1 MAIRFAQPTPLQYFA
16 SLVQSNG
23 DFALLEAATS
33 LAQDEYPDIDIQA
46 VLCEVD
52 RMQARVQR
60 RLPRDAAPLQ
70 RLRTLNHYFFGELGF
85 ACNINDYY
93 EPDNSFMHMLLQTR
107 RGIPVSLA
115 VLWMELAQGLGLPV
129 QGLCFPGHFLVK
141 VGLPMG
147 QAVMDPVSGR
157 SLGRE
162 DLAEKL
168 AAFQGAT
175 GRPSDA
181 ALDSYLQGDTPRDIV
196 ARMLRNLKEIYQT
209 QEDWTR
215 LLATINRLIVLVP
228 DVASEYR
235 DRGLVY
241 AQLGQP
247 ERALAD
253 LTRYLNSA
261 ATLADGPA
269 IAQRVQALL
278 RRAQP

>member
-1 MAIRFAQPTPLQYFA
+1 MNITFARPTPLQYFA
-16 SLVQSNG
+16 SLVQSNA
-23 DFALLEAATS
+23 DFALMEAATC
-33 LAQDEYPDIDIQA
+33 LAQDEYPNLDIQA

-70 RLRTLNHYFFGELGF
+70 RLRILNHYFFGELGF

-93 EPDNSFMHMLLQTR
+93 EPDNSFVHMMLQTR

-115 VLWMELAQGLGLPV
+115 VLWMELAQGVGLSA

-141 VGLPMG
+141 VGLPKGM
-147 QAVMDPVSGR
+147 AVMDPVSGR

-162 DLAEKL
+162 DLADKL
-168 AAFQGAT
+168 AAFHAST
-175 GRPSDA
+175 SRPSDA
-181 ALDSYLQGDTPRDIV
+181 ILDTYLQGATPRDIV

-228 DVASEYR
+228 DEASEYR
-235 DRGLVY
+235 DRGLVH
-241 AQLGQP
+241 AELGQS
-247 ERALAD
+247 EQALAD
-253 LTRYLNSA
+253 LGRYLQSA
-261 ATLADGPA
+261 ADLADGPA
-269 IAQRVQALL
+269 IAQRMQAL
-278 RRAQP
+278 RRAKP

>member
-1 MAIRFAQPTPLQYFA
+1 MNITFARPTPLQYFA

-23 DFALLEAATS
+23 DFALLEAATC
-33 LAQDEYPDIDIQA
+33 LAQDEYPDLDIQA

-70 RLRTLNHYFFGELGF
+70 RLRILNHYFFGELGF

-93 EPDNSFMHMLLQTR
+93 EPDNSFVHMMLQTR

-115 VLWMELAQGLGLPV
+115 VLWMELAQGVGLSV

-141 VGLPMG
+141 VGLPKGM
-147 QAVMDPVSGR
+147 AVMDPVSGR

-162 DLAEKL
+162 DLADKL
-168 AAFQGAT
+168 AAFQGST
-175 GRPSDA
+175 SRSSDA
-181 ALDSYLQGDTPRDIV
+181 ILDTYLQGATPRDIV

-235 DRGLVY
+235 DRGLVH
-241 AQLGQP
+241 AELGQS
-247 ERALAD
+247 EQALAD
-253 LTRYLNSA
+253 LGRYLQSA
-261 ATLADGPA
+261 ADLADGPA
-269 IAQRVQALL
+269 MAQRMQAL
-278 RRAQP
+278 RRAKP